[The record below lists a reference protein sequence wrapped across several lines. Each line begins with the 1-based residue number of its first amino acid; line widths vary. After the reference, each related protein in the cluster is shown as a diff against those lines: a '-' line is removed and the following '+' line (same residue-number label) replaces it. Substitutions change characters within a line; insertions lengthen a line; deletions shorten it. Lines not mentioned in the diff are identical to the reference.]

1 MIDTNN
7 GIMVTK
13 WCRGGCVGDGG
24 GVVVVVLV
32 VVVVVVA
39 SMVMVVVVVENDL
52 GFSKIIN
59 C

>member
-1 MIDTNN
+1 MLTMV
-7 GIMVTK
+7 MVTK

-32 VVVVVVA
+32 VMVVLA